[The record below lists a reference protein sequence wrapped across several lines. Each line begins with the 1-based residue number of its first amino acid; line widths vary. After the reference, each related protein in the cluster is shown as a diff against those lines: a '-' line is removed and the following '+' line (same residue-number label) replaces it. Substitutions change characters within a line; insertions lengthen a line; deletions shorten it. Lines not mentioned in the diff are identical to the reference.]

1 MYRLK
6 RVMLMKG
13 RTRYGGFTP
22 SRSYDGIILKLKK
35 AGIRQQV
42 MTVYTRQEGILTVF
56 VERNR
61 QARQGYGTLIA
72 LGEIT
77 FDAVEKNGV
86 YRLTE
91 YECRSNTAMMNLT
104 WSVYVYTQIFLEMV
118 MNIME
123 PHQAD
128 EDIYRLLVV
137 YGRAIEVKNPRIV
150 TIIAAWQLIGWAGF
164 YPDTAQVRV
173 YADGRDSQGQVI
185 YFFSDTMEQDKQEI
199 ILPDSVR
206 SLWET
211 MLQYPWGQAATLH
224 FKARDVDLAE
234 QLLYSYFCQCSEK
247 KLKSL
252 SLFYSAPMLP

>member
-1 MYRLK
+1 
-6 RVMLMKG
+6 MKG
-13 RTRYGGFTP
+13 RTKYGGFAL
-22 SRSYDGIILKLKK
+22 SRSYDGVILKLKK

-42 MTVYTRQEGILTVF
+42 MTVYTKQEGILTVF
-56 VERNR
+56 VERKR

-77 FDAVEKNGV
+77 FDAVEKGDV

-91 YECRSNTAMMNLT
+91 YECRSNTAMIKLT
-104 WSVYVYTQIFLEMV
+104 WPVYVYTQIFLEMV

-123 PHQAD
+123 PHQVD

-137 YGRAIEVKNPRIV
+137 YGRAMEVKNPRIV
-150 TIIAAWQLIGWAGF
+150 TMIAAWQLIGWAGF
-164 YPDTAQVRV
+164 YPDTGHVRI
-173 YADGRDSQGQVI
+173 YANDRDLQGQRM
-185 YFFSDTMEQDKQEI
+185 YFFSDVLEPDKQEI

-206 SLWET
+206 TLWET

-224 FKARDVDLAE
+224 FKASDVDMSE
-234 QLLYSYFCQCSEK
+234 QLLYSYFCQYSEK

-252 SLFYSAPMLP
+252 SLLDSAPMLP